1 MTSKNE
7 PEWSKLFAFDSEK
20 ERAEH
25 EADMLSLK
33 IALEIKNHLDE
44 KGLSKK
50 DLAKLMETSPAYITQ
65 VLRGDKRINMLFLAK
80 LQKVLDVKLDICLH
94 DKLVNDR
101 ELWDDALDLGFR
113 NISRESQNGFSEQ
126 FLGFAASGRSS
137 VKNES

>member
-1 MTSKNE
+1 MTSKNR
-7 PEWSKLFAFDSEK
+7 PDWSKLFAFESEK
-20 ERAEH
+20 DRAEH

-50 DLAKLMETSPAYITQ
+50 DLAKLMDTSPAYITQ

-80 LQKVLDVKLDICLH
+80 LQKVLDVKLEISFN

-101 ELWDDALDLGFR
+101 ELWDDALDLGFH
-113 NISRESQNGFSEQ
+113 NISRESQNEFSEL
-126 FLGFAASGRSS
+126 FKGLAASAKRL
-137 VKNES
+137 VK